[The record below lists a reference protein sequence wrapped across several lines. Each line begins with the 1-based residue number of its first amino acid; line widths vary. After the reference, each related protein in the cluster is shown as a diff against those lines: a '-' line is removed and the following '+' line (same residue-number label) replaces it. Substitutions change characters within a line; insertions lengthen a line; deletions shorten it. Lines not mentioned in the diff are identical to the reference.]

1 MQPTIVV
8 VRAELYWVQSTVAYI
23 KMNLGQRRKGS
34 VMGESLLS
42 HSPSLRDIT
51 SEGQAGSE
59 QLRAFRASQ
68 QLQISETALKRNM
81 HLFSD

>member
-1 MQPTIVV
+1 
-8 VRAELYWVQSTVAYI
+8 
-23 KMNLGQRRKGS
+23 
-34 VMGESLLS
+34 MGESLLS